1 MNQIDIENMSTP
13 ERVLE
18 LIKVS
23 SVLADRAKATEKTAS
38 ANSRD
43 CDQLIPSV
51 VEACIASGD
60 VRGEQRAQFAD
71 ALRSPTS
78 SLRMLHKMATLKLAA
93 NTPATTIGSP
103 VTAAVRQE
111 KTASSGR
118 HADRNA
124 EAPSLTRLREALK
137 IN

>member
-1 MNQIDIENMSTP
+1 MTNQDIANMSTP

-38 ANSRD
+38 ANNRD
-43 CDQLIPSV
+43 CAQLIPGV
-51 VEACIASGD
+51 VDACVASGD
-60 VRGEQRAQFAD
+60 VRHEQRSQFSE
-71 ALRSPTS
+71 ALGNHTQT
-78 SLRMLHKMATLKLAA
+78 LRMLHKMATLKLAA
-93 NTPATTIGSP
+93 NAPASTIGAPAPS
-103 VTAAVRQE
+103 AGQRE
-111 KTASSGR
+111 KTASRTS
-118 HADRNA
+118 DRNA

>member
-1 MNQIDIENMSTP
+1 MNQTDIENMSTP

-38 ANSRD
+38 ANSHD
-43 CDQLIPSV
+43 CSQLIPGV

-60 VRGEQRAQFAD
+60 VRTEQKAQFAD
-71 ALRSPTS
+71 ALGSHTS
-78 SLRMLHKMATLKLAA
+78 TLRMLHKMATLKQAA
-93 NTPATTIGSP
+93 NTPATTIGSH
-103 VTAAVRQE
+103 VAAPGRQE
-111 KTASSGR
+111 KTASNGR
-118 HADRNA
+118 HADRTA